1 MIITGFAATPAT
13 ITYGHA
19 TVTVS
24 GKLVECGS
32 QTIGVPD
39 EPVQVEFGT
48 STAISTSTGA
58 DGSFSAAVSL
68 PKGGNV
74 FAEFN
79 GDTAYGYTRT
89 RVPAAGDGNKL
100 LPSASTTYAG
110 LVSDQTCVTG
120 LTVSRGRARTEVE
133 AQVQDSCATG
143 QRSFGKVSGQVA
155 EVYYHPRGSTTWS
168 LLGQAR
174 TDANGFVDYTNG
186 DALRGY
192 FKVVFP
198 AQGYYLGSTTQ
209 TG

>member
-1 MIITGFAATPAT
+1 VRLVGLFGQARTYSPYAASA
-13 ITYGHA
+13 
-19 TVTVS
+19 
-24 GKLVECGS
+24 
-32 QTIGVPD
+32 GVRS
-39 EPVQVEFGT
+39 VR
-48 STAISTSTGA
+48 GA
-58 DGSFSAAVSL
+58 AAR
-68 PKGGNV
+68 GG
-74 FAEFN
+74 
-79 GDTAYGYTRT
+79 
-89 RVPAAGDGNKL
+89 AGLRCHSRD
-100 LPSASTTYAG
+100 AG

-120 LTVSRGRARTEVE
+120 LTVSRGRARTEVQ

-174 TDANGFVDYTNG
+174 TDTNGFVDYTSG

-198 AQGYYLGSTTQ
+198 AQGYYLGSTSQ